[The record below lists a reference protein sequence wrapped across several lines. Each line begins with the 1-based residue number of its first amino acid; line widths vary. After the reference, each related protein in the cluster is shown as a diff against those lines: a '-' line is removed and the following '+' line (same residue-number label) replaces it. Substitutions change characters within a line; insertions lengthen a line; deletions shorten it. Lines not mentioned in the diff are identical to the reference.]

1 MILNNKKICGIL
13 TQTSTQGEK
22 INYVLISIGFNV
34 NEDNFKNYDDEQ
46 MKLRQLATSLKNEY
60 KKEFDREEIINK
72 ILENIQKEI
81 DI

>member
-1 MILNNKKICGIL
+1 
-13 TQTSTQGEK
+13 
-22 INYVLISIGFNV
+22 
-34 NEDNFKNYDDEQ
+34 
-46 MKLRQLATSLKNEY
+46 MKLKQLATSLKNEY